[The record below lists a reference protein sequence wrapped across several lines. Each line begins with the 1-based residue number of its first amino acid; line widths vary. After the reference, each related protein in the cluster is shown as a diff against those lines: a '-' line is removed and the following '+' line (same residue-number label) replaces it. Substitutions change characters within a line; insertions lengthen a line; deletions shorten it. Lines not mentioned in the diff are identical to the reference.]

1 MCTADL
7 HKLKRKCHQSKP
19 DPCHFRKKEAESAE
33 EKWKCELELKQ
44 KLEDEEDK
52 RLMQRAEGQLEHDFR
67 IAELDAKLK
76 AEMNTMTDAQIAQ
89 QQANDL
95 K

>member
-1 MCTADL
+1 
-7 HKLKRKCHQSKP
+7 
-19 DPCHFRKKEAESAE
+19 
-33 EKWKCELELKQ
+33 
-44 KLEDEEDK
+44 
-52 RLMQRAEGQLEHDFR
+52 MQRAEGQLEHDFR